1 MPEKVAQ
8 QRRRPRKLPSQ
19 ERAQHTVEA
28 IVEAA
33 ARILERLGHDGFN
46 TNAVAELAGVSIGTL
61 YQYFPDKDAL
71 LGALIARET
80 ALLVRDAELAGTE
93 RSGSTALTLL
103 IGAAVKHQLGRPK
116 LARIL
121 DLEENRLPLDPETLR
136 VRERFHAIL
145 VSILR
150 KPDLPA
156 QADLATAGFDVAAI
170 MRGLLDAAGERGE
183 RSHDALMA
191 RVHRAV
197 LGYLETARGNGFD
210 ED

>member
-1 MPEKVAQ
+1 MPEKVTQ

-19 ERAQHTVEA
+19 ERAQHTVDA

-33 ARILERLGHDGFN
+33 ARILERRGHDGFN

-61 YQYFPDKDAL
+61 YQYFPDKYAL

-103 IGAAVKHQLGRPK
+103 IGAAVKHQLGRPN
-116 LARIL
+116 LARVL
-121 DLEENRLPLDPETLR
+121 DLEESRLPLDPETLR
-136 VRERFHAIL
+136 VRERFHVIL
-145 VSILR
+145 VSILG

-191 RVHRAV
+191 RVRRAV
-197 LGYLETARGNGFD
+197 LGYLETARGNRID